1 MIAEYLRS
9 LDGIIPV
16 GIVSL
21 VLSILLFAVV
31 IWRTLRLSPASLH
44 ELEQLPLDAE
54 EQSTEHSDEG
64 TP

>member
-1 MIAEYLRS
+1 MIAEYLTS
-9 LDGIIPV
+9 LDGIVPL

-21 VLSILLFAVV
+21 VASILLFAVV
-31 IWRTLRLSPASLH
+31 IWRTLRLSPASLR

-54 EQSTEHSDEG
+54 HQSADHSDEG

>member
-1 MIAEYLRS
+1 MIAEYLTS
-9 LDGIIPV
+9 LNGIVPL

-21 VLSILLFAVV
+21 VVSILLFAAV
-31 IWRTLRLSPASLH
+31 IWRTLRLSPASLR

-54 EQSTEHSDEG
+54 DHSTDQSDGG